1 MKFPKTKKKK
11 TLPPLCGGFTLVE
24 LVVVIAIIGILA
36 AVLVPSYI
44 SYVERSRA
52 AVCSAE
58 RKELVHAYELAL
70 IGSAASDSPAA
81 TVSAATTLLTSV
93 AEGAGLSVSS
103 NKLSG
108 LCPSGKLVSETVNSD
123 LSVTLI
129 CPRHGITTTSG
140 DSDFSLSLGL
150 IDRLIESNFKED
162 KMSHYDGMQLIK
174 DYYTA
179 NGNTLNQVD
188 TVLVKSVL
196 GDSFSSELYW
206 RPSRANLID
215 EGNNSYPGYVMY
227 ASAGNNSG
235 HSSWIANLL
244 VYDGIVYKPVSG
256 TEASVAFSNDNRT
269 KEQMLAWLDEK
280 GWKSTGIA
288 YNPN

>member
-1 MKFPKTKKKK
+1 MKFPKTKNKKI
-11 TLPPLCGGFTLVE
+11 LPPLCGGFTLVE

-58 RKELVHAYELAL
+58 REELAHAYELAL

-93 AEGAGLSVSS
+93 AEGAGITVSS

-162 KMSHYDGMQLIK
+162 KMSHYDGIQLIK
-174 DYYTA
+174 DYYAA

-206 RPSRANLID
+206 RPSRVNLVD
-215 EGNNSYPGYVMY
+215 ENNNNIPSYIMY
-227 ASAGNNSG
+227 ASAGNSNSHTQWKG
-235 HSSWIANLL
+235 NLL
-244 VYDGIVYKPVSG
+244 VYNGYVYKSTDTTSNVAFGGSAL
-256 TEASVAFSNDNRT
+256 TEAT
-269 KEQMLAWLDEK
+269 LTQWLAEN
-280 GWKSTGIA
+280 GWVKTETR
-288 YNPN
+288 YDPN